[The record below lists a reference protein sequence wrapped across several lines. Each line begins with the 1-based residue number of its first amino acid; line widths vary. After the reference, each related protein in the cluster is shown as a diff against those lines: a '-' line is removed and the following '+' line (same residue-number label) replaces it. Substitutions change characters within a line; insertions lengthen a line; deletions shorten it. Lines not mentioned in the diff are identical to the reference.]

1 MLTDTFHRMPDF
13 DTELARLADWTGTP
27 EEAAAH
33 AIEIYRAAG
42 NAATAMKTVQD
53 AAKAAIGDLIAETGR
68 ERWETEAGTAVL
80 TSPSVRM
87 TWDSK
92 ALDALCK
99 SSSQVDA
106 MLAPH
111 RRETM
116 VAGSVTI
123 KGVTR

>member
-1 MLTDTFHRMPDF
+1 MLADTFHRMPDF
-13 DTELARLADWTGTP
+13 DTELARLADWAGTP

-68 ERWETEAGTAVL
+68 ERWDTEAGIAVL
-80 TSPSVRM
+80 TSPSVR
-87 TWDSK
+87 TSWDAK
-92 ALDALCK
+92 ALDALCA
-99 SSSQVDA
+99 SDDTIARV
-106 MLAPH
+106 LAPH

-116 VAGSVTI
+116 VAGSVTV
-123 KGVTR
+123 KGATR